1 MGGGYFW
8 YLGPE
13 HTNGVLNPGLINKHL
28 AACLFFLQEWI
39 TRAAQL
45 EVPFDIAESEDNVT
59 EKSCDRIM
67 NRNEYPHVSLPTL
80 FTSTQ
85 HQYNFYET
93 KARNWVGG
101 SGKTLRIWI
110 FDEHATCKEFDAIEN
125 RRL

>member
-67 NRNEYPHVSLPTL
+67 NRLL
-80 FTSTQ
+80 FNSSRVWF
-85 HQYNFYET
+85 HKIPPRFPPDI
-93 KARNWVGG
+93 VH
-101 SGKTLRIWI
+101 
-110 FDEHATCKEFDAIEN
+110 EHTTPI
-125 RRL
+125 